1 MVTSQPAS
9 QTVYVGQSA
18 TFTVAAT
25 GSPTPTVQWQLSL
38 NAGSSWVSI
47 SGATSTSYNTGA
59 TATWASGIEYRA
71 VFTSSSGT
79 ATTTAAVLTIL
90 AGTAPVIT
98 TQPTPQSAPAGQTV
112 TFTAA
117 ASGTPA
123 PTLMWQFSIDSGASW
138 HNLGVTTNSFTTG
151 ALTTNTS
158 GWQLRA
164 QFTNP
169 LGVVSSNPALLT
181 VLAAGTPLVTTQP
194 VTQTVIAPQSATFTV
209 AASGTPTPT
218 VQWQFSGNLGTSWT
232 NIVGATSTSYNS
244 GPTATWASGIEYR
257 AVFTNSAGTV
267 ASNGA
272 SLHISPAGA
281 PVITTQPTAY
291 SVTAGGTGTFTAAA
305 SGTPSPTVQW
315 QLSTDSGTTWSNIA
329 NATSTTYITE
339 GTMATDTGSE
349 YRAVFT
355 NTNGTATT
363 NAAVLTVIN
372 ASIPG
377 ITLQPVSLSVIPGQT
392 ATFSAAS
399 LGPPTPTV
407 QWQLS
412 TDSGT
417 TWSNIVGATSG
428 SYATGPNPLADSGW
442 EYRAVFTNIG
452 GVTDTNPATLTVANP
467 VGPAV
472 TAQPSN
478 QPITSGQTVTV
489 TAAAS
494 GSPTPGAQWQSSSDG
509 GTTWTSITGA
519 TSPSYTSGVL
529 AVASSGL
536 ELRAVF
542 TNASGT
548 ATSNPATITVVAAP
562 TMPASGLYSSP
573 QYTTSQITTY
583 SGVEY
588 TTAPDANGVIQ
599 PVLLDI
605 FEPPDAQT
613 SPQPTIVDVHGGAF
627 VGGSRTDEDGDA
639 MQWALRGYVGVS
651 IDYRLANLA
660 NAGNQNEVALAGA
673 AIPDAQQS
681 IRWLKAN
688 AATYGVDTTRI
699 AINGSSAGGALSLGV
714 GLASNVPYTGPLSQF
729 PPTVAAAIS
738 TGAFLTPGLSL
749 LTLTSSE
756 PHVMMFQYD
765 YDISTRVTSAYA
777 FQTCDALRDLGNTCD
792 EVDLAGSG
800 HTTDLVPGGQW
811 WASEVGPFI
820 WRALNLGS

>member
-1 MVTSQPAS
+1 MAQPRNHFRC
-9 QTVYVGQSA
+9 VH
-18 TFTVAAT
+18 
-25 GSPTPTVQWQLSL
+25 
-38 NAGSSWVSI
+38 
-47 SGATSTSYNTGA
+47 
-59 TATWASGIEYRA
+59 RRH
-71 VFTSSSGT
+71 
-79 ATTTAAVLTIL
+79 
-90 AGTAPVIT
+90 PVN
-98 TQPTPQSAPAGQTV
+98 GR
-112 TFTAA
+112 
-117 ASGTPA
+117 
-123 PTLMWQFSIDSGASW
+123 
-138 HNLGVTTNSFTTG
+138 LGLEF
-151 ALTTNTS
+151 
-158 GWQLRA
+158 RA
-164 QFTNP
+164 QFTNSS
-169 LGVVSSNPALLT
+169 GVVSSNPALLT
-181 VLAAGTPLVTTQP
+181 VFAAGAPVVTTQP
-194 VTQTVIAPQSATFTV
+194 V
-209 AASGTPTPT
+209 
-218 VQWQFSGNLGTSWT
+218 
-232 NIVGATSTSYNS
+232 
-244 GPTATWASGIEYR
+244 
-257 AVFTNSAGTV
+257 
-267 ASNGA
+267 
-272 SLHISPAGA
+272 
-281 PVITTQPTAY
+281 AY

-305 SGTPSPTVQW
+305 SGTPTPTVQW
-315 QLSTDSGTTWSNIA
+315 QLSTDTGTTWSNIA
-329 NATSTTYITE
+329 GATSTTYITD
-339 GTMATDTGSE
+339 GTEATDTGRE

-355 NTNGTATT
+355 NASGTVTT

-377 ITLQPVSLSVIPGQT
+377 ITLQPISISVLPGQT

-399 LGPPTPTV
+399 LGPPAPTV

-417 TWSNIVGATSG
+417 TWANITGATSG
-428 SYATGPNPLADSGW
+428 SYTTGPNPLTDSGW

-452 GVTDTNPATLTVANP
+452 GVTDTNPAILTVANP

-472 TAQPSN
+472 TAQPSS

-489 TAAAS
+489 TAASS
-494 GSPTPGAQWQSSSDG
+494 GSPTPAVQWQSSTDG

-548 ATSNPATITVVAAP
+548 ATSNPATISIVAAP
-562 TMPASGLYSSP
+562 TMPATGLYSSP

-588 TTAPDANGVIQ
+588 TTAPDANGVVQ

-605 FEPPDAQT
+605 FEPPDAQ
-613 SPQPTIVDVHGGAF
+613 SGPQPTIVDVHGGAF
-627 VGGSRTDEDGDA
+627 VGGSRTDMDGDA

-660 NAGNQNEVALAGA
+660 NAGNQNEVTLAGA

-714 GLASNVPYTGPLSQF
+714 GLASNLPYTGPLSQY

-777 FQTCDALRDLGNTCD
+777 FETCDALRALGNTCD

-811 WASEVGPFI
+811 WASELGPFI